1 MNYELEL
8 TKIIKSDQLL
18 MSILKAVQTLQ
29 LNDCWVAAGVIR
41 NKVWDYL
48 HNVQTEINDIDVIY
62 FDEYD
67 SSIEAEKALESKLQE
82 IMPNQPWS
90 VKNQARMHKINRIP
104 PYVSSIEGVAHFPE
118 TPTAIA
124 VRLNNNKIEILAPYG
139 LNDLFEG
146 LVRPTPP
153 FNENSKLYTIYS
165 NRIQNKNWGSIWNKL
180 IVESKRSQ
188 NDVN

>member
-1 MNYELEL
+1 MKYELEL

-104 PYVSSIEGVAHFPE
+104 PYASSIEGVAHFPE

-165 NRIQNKNWGSIWNKL
+165 NRIQNKNWGSIWNNL
-180 IVESKRSQ
+180 IVESISSPK
-188 NDVN
+188 